1 MGWGIA
7 GMAPGWDRECPASG
21 AAPGPRR
28 ASQPGPGGAN
38 PEAALFRRGWP
49 AFGKPCRY
57 SLRPNAEQAG
67 NTRKCR
73 RGKKSPEFGPRNDA
87 QNDAEAPPPD
97 SRASPGDRIATSRRE
112 SGYGGDPMEPPPEP
126 SIQRSR
132 STSRIAR
139 SGTPRQMILCVRTSS
154 SALPEER
161 DEGPENA
168 HSTERACTRGS
179 VASC

>member
-1 MGWGIA
+1 MPCQRRGA
-7 GMAPGWDRECPASG
+7 RAASSL
-21 AAPGPRR
+21 AARSRR
-28 ASQPGPGGAN
+28 RN

-132 STSRIAR
+132 STRCWRRNWLGATC
-139 SGTPRQMILCVRTSS
+139 G
-154 SALPEER
+154 ALWTKG
-161 DEGPENA
+161 GPG
-168 HSTERACTRGS
+168 RAS
-179 VASC
+179 VASDFWLICSNPRGTCTDGCRAESGIRTKEG